1 MGGQTGIKK
10 SHIWRQRQPIIVN
23 EIWDQGNVK
32 LCNRVCSKHFLL
44 VGAQNT
50 FSKKGSMIQRSQTKP
65 SESGFDVTLVKS
77 QRFKASNEDEHT
89 FLEVS
94 L

>member
-1 MGGQTGIKK
+1 MGGQRGIKK

-32 LCNRVCSKHFLL
+32 LCNQMCSKHLLL

-50 FSKKGSMIQRSQTKP
+50 FSKKRQYD
-65 SESGFDVTLVKS
+65 SEKSDKTERIWVRCNLGQVT
-77 QRFKASNEDEHT
+77 T
-89 FLEVS
+89 FQS
-94 L
+94 LK